1 MLPLN
6 VVSDLDRLASEGV
19 IDFDA
24 AALLTGAQPRYVGN
38 PHIPMLPP
46 TEVPLNSGQFN
57 QPASDSFIDPKTGL
71 PKTQIEKSGNP
82 AWKKILFAG
91 LVIAAGAFGISK
103 LKGVKQFFKN
113 KNFSI
118 KDKIKIPQGI
128 KDGWTKF
135 TNKCSQGLQWFK
147 GIFSKGK
154 KV

>member
-1 MLPLN
+1 MLPIN

-46 TEVPLNSGQFN
+46 TEVPINSGQFN
-57 QPASDSFIDPKTGL
+57 APKADTYIDPKTGL

-91 LVIAAGAFGISK
+91 LVIAASAFGISK
-103 LKGVKQFFKN
+103 LKGVKNFLKN
-113 KNFSI
+113 KNISTPQFI
-118 KDKIKIPQGI
+118 KDVWSVVKK
-128 KDGWTKF
+128 
-135 TNKCSQGLQWFK
+135 KCSQGCDWIK
-147 GIFSKGK
+147 GLFGKGK
-154 KV
+154 KKP